1 MGNMLAGALAGIT
14 EHTVTYPLDS
24 IKTRLQI
31 DKPSTLRGAYR
42 SIRDIKGYSQLYRG
56 VGSVIAGAGPS
67 HAVYFGVYEECK
79 NFLLTDDRKASENPI
94 YISMAGALATAS
106 SDFLMTPFDVI
117 KQRMQIQKFPSTTLF
132 RSVYECANRII
143 AREGW
148 KALYVS
154 YPTTLMLNVPFHGI
168 QFPIY
173 EKIRSFFHDSE
184 DYNDSEGDDKSSS
197 SLSSTQTSNN
207 YIPWGHLIGGGVAGG
222 VAGMITTPIDVVKT
236 TLQTRNIHKTKISG
250 FCCATSY
257 VWRSHGFTGFW
268 RGVIPRTLSHMP
280 ASALCWL
287 VYEHI
292 KWLNNK

>member
-1 MGNMLAGALAGIT
+1 MEELSPSSSFVANMLAGALAGIT

-31 DKPSTLRGAYR
+31 NNPSSLRGALKT
-42 SIRDIKGYSQLYRG
+42 IKDIKGYSQLYRG
-56 VGSVIAGAGPS
+56 IGSVIAGAGPS

-79 NFLLTDDRKASENPI
+79 NILLKGDEKASDNPI
-94 YISMAGALATAS
+94 YISLAGALATAS

-117 KQRMQIQKFPSTTLF
+117 KQRMQIQKFPSKTLF
-132 RSVYECANRII
+132 KSVYECANRIFV
-143 AREGW
+143 REGW
-148 KALYVS
+148 KAFYVS

-173 EKIRSFFHDSE
+173 EQIRSYFHD
-184 DYNDSEGDDKSSS
+184 NDS
-197 SLSSTQTSNN
+197 NN
-207 YIPWGHLIGGGVAGG
+207 DYSKTYVPWGHLIGGGIAGG
-222 VAGMITTPIDVVKT
+222 MAAMITTPIDVIKT
-236 TLQTRNIHKTKISG
+236 TLQTRNIYETKITG
-250 FCCATSY
+250 FCSATNY

-292 KWLNNK
+292 KWLNT